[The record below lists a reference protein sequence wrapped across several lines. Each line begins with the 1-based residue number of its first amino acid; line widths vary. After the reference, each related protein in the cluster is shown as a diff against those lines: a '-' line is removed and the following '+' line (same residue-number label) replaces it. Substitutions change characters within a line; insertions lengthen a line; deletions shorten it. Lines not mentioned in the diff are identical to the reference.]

1 MYHSLVWSASM
12 RAFAP
17 ILFVPFALA
26 ACSDSDE
33 SPHRVKP
40 NETLVQISASGRTE
54 TAPNEARFSAGVQSI
69 GASAAAASETN
80 NQTINK
86 VLAALDGLGIAKA
99 DVQTRQVSL
108 QRLGYGPN
116 RGKFEANNMIE
127 VRVRDVGKAGQAIAA
142 TTDAGANV
150 LSGPN
155 LTVGDPEAGRNAAY
169 ANALKAARA
178 RADAYAGAAGLK
190 VARILTIRDGGQSSL
205 HGGATDVAYEAAPPP
220 LVRTQAPMI
229 RPGTNTS
236 EVNIQVDFALAPQ

>member
-1 MYHSLVWSASM
+1 M
-12 RAFAP
+12 RCLTLLTVP
-17 ILFVPFALA
+17 LFLS
-26 ACSDSDE
+26 ACSGSE
-33 SPHRVKP
+33 PTPHRVKP

-69 GASAAAASETN
+69 GASAGAASETN
-80 NQTINK
+80 NRTINK
-86 VLAALDGLGIAKA
+86 VLAALDGLGVAKE

-108 QRLGYGPN
+108 QRIDYGPN

-127 VRVRDVGKAGQAIAA
+127 VRVRDVSKAGQAIAA

-169 ANALKAARA
+169 AKALKAARV

-190 VARILTIRDGGQSSL
+190 VVRILTIRDGGEGQH
-205 HGGATDVAYEAAPPP
+205 HGMVSDASAAYEAAPPP
-220 LVRTQAPMI
+220 IVRTQAPMI

-236 EVNIQVDFALAPQ
+236 EVRVQVDSALAPQ

>member
-1 MYHSLVWSASM
+1 M
-12 RAFAP
+12 R
-17 ILFVPFALA
+17 LFGPALLLPLALA
-26 ACSDSDE
+26 ACSGSDST
-33 SPHRVKP
+33 PQRVKP

-69 GASAAAASETN
+69 GGSAGAASETN

-86 VLAALDGLGIAKA
+86 VLAALDGLGIAKE

-108 QRLGYGPN
+108 QRIGYGPN

-127 VRVRDVGKAGQAIAA
+127 VRVRDVSKAGQAIAA

-169 ANALKAARA
+169 GKALKAART
-178 RADAYAGAAGLK
+178 RAEAYAGAAGLK
-190 VARILTIRDGGQSSL
+190 VVRILTIRDGGEGQAY
-205 HGGATDVAYEAAPPP
+205 GMAGDAAAYEVAPPP
-220 LVRTQAPMI
+220 IVRTQAPMI

-236 EVNIQVDFALAPQ
+236 EVHVQVDFALAPL

>member
-1 MYHSLVWSASM
+1 M

-17 ILFVPFALA
+17 ALVIPLVLA
-26 ACSDSDE
+26 ACSGAEE

-40 NETLVQISASGRTE
+40 NETLVQVSASGRTE

-69 GASAAAASETN
+69 GASAGAASETN

-108 QRLGYGPN
+108 QRIGYGPN
-116 RGKFEANNMIE
+116 RGKFEANNMLE
-127 VRVRDVGKAGQAIAA
+127 VRVRDVAKAGHAIAA

-169 ANALKAARA
+169 GNALKAARA
-178 RADAYAGAAGLK
+178 RAEAYAGAAGLK
-190 VARILTIRDGGQSSL
+190 VARILTIRDAGES
-205 HGGATDVAYEAAPPP
+205 HIYGGATDSAAYEAAPPP
-220 LVRTQAPMI
+220 VVRTQAPMI

-236 EVNIQVDFALAPQ
+236 QVQIQVDFALVPQ